1 MSTRK
6 DTSVRINE
14 QRRNKLEMLAI
25 EISHKSGRLTKM
37 SDIVNH
43 LLDNYLNEAKQD
55 LIHQPKEN
63 KK

>member
-1 MSTRK
+1 MRK
-6 DTSVRINE
+6 DTSVRING

-43 LLDNYLNEAKQD
+43 LIDNYINEAKQD
-55 LIHQPKEN
+55 LIHQQSE